1 MDPNEFTIHA
11 AIEDQHW
18 WFRARRNIIGAAM
31 DKYAPQQR
39 AHLLEIGCGT
49 GGNLRFF
56 APRFGAVTGVDAAP
70 AAVALAKQRVP
81 GEVFCGDFRE
91 LLRGRWHDYDVV
103 LLADVLEHVE
113 RDHDFLRD
121 LIAQLKPGATLI
133 ITVPAHPW
141 LWSPHDAALGHH
153 RRYTLATLRAL
164 WATLPVRTHFISHFN
179 TLLLPLIALA
189 RYTTLRHTTLQHTTT
204 LHSDLQQHSL
214 LVNHLLYAVFNAETF
229 WLRHARLP
237 WGCSALAVLQKSQ

>member
-1 MDPNEFTIHA
+1 MDPNEFAIHA
-11 AIEDQHW
+11 ALEDEHW
-18 WFRARRNIIGAAM
+18 WFRARRNIISAALE
-31 DKYAPQQR
+31 KYAPQQR
-39 AHLLEIGCGT
+39 KHLLEIGCGT

-56 APRFGAVTGVDAAP
+56 APRFAAVTGVDAAP
-70 AAVALAKQRVP
+70 QAVAFARQRVP

-113 RDHDFLRD
+113 HHHELLRD
-121 LIAQLKPGATLI
+121 LVTELKPGATLI

-141 LWSPHDAALGHH
+141 LWSPHDAALGHF
-153 RRYTLATLRAL
+153 RRYTLETLRAT
-164 WATLPVRTHFISHFN
+164 WAALPVRTHFMSHFN

-189 RYTTLRHTTLQHTTT
+189 RYTPQQKAATS
-204 LHSDLQQHSL
+204 HSDLQQHGAFM
-214 LVNHLLYAVFNAETF
+214 NRLLYAIFNSETF

-237 WGCSALAVLQKSQ
+237 LGCSALAVLQKLPAVQS